1 MQNHQYPLFIDI
13 FINFYIFLIYRKEKF
28 DKMNQTP
35 AKSVINK
42 MIRDQ
47 KENKDVLKLVSI
59 DSEIDHYEYTI
70 FGAMLDRSISRLM
83 KGQIR
88 YTTKLDELMKTQSDK
103 FGDHEHNEES
113 NLFKEIYNVMW
124 NKRTQSS
131 TAGNGGTFEVDG
143 MKFADIWH
151 HTHKW
156 VTATRMMLK
165 CTPKTPP
172 EECALGCWSH
182 QYKYMVKSKNDNDSL
197 TPDSTLEQYYRA
209 MGVEA
214 AEQYAEKSINEKK
227 KKSSDGSSAQYHGR
241 CCINRHQHSV
251 KSTRDEFQQDG
262 MFNIGTGSSANLKHC
277 GYHDPKCV
285 MLLSKIGLGAYIW
298 DTLNLSQRIEI
309 KQEIEEEIKKQSK
322 ADNYDVYKQYID
334 PYLFDEVKSFRKIF
348 DDFFQAIK
356 KRHASD
362 KEELD
367 DEKTP
372 NDDEEWK
379 TFITVCIIF

>member
-1 MQNHQYPLFIDI
+1 
-13 FINFYIFLIYRKEKF
+13 
-28 DKMNQTP
+28 
-35 AKSVINK
+35 
-42 MIRDQ
+42 
-47 KENKDVLKLVSI
+47 
-59 DSEIDHYEYTI
+59 
-70 FGAMLDRSISRLM
+70 
-83 KGQIR
+83 
-88 YTTKLDELMKTQSDK
+88 
-103 FGDHEHNEES
+103 
-113 NLFKEIYNVMW
+113 
-124 NKRTQSS
+124 
-131 TAGNGGTFEVDG
+131 
-143 MKFADIWH
+143 
-151 HTHKW
+151 
-156 VTATRMMLK
+156 
-165 CTPKTPP
+165 
-172 EECALGCWSH
+172 
-182 QYKYMVKSKNDNDSL
+182 
-197 TPDSTLEQYYRA
+197 
-209 MGVEA
+209 
-214 AEQYAEKSINEKK
+214 
-227 KKSSDGSSAQYHGR
+227 
-241 CCINRHQHSV
+241 
-251 KSTRDEFQQDG
+251 